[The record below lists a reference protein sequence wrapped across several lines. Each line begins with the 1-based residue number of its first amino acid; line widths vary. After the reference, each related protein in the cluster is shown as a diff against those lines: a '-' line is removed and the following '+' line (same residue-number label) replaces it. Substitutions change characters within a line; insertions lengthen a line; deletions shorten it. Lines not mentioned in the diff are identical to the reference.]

1 MTYLWITI
9 CVLSFIL
16 AVSLYY
22 VYKFGVMLLRVQ
34 DSLEDA
40 LDILDERYASMSS
53 ILQIPIFYDSKEVR
67 QVVSDVDECREAIL
81 GIARQLTVIDVEDD
95 AALEEG

>member
-67 QVVSDVDECREAIL
+67 QVVSDVDE
-81 GIARQLTVIDVEDD
+81 
-95 AALEEG
+95 